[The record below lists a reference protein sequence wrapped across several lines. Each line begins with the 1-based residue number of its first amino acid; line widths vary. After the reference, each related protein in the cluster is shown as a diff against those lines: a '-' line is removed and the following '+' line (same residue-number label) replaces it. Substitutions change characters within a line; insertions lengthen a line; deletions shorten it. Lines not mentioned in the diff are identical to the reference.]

1 MRKDWT
7 KIRNF
12 YITHED
18 ISLRDIAKKFKV
30 SMGAISEH
38 SKAEKWVELKEAK
51 RNEIETAVEQKTTEK
66 IIDRKVAANELH
78 NELYE
83 KGLKVASKLLDMY
96 MQELEAPKKKKK
108 LANAY
113 NLDFV
118 MKAIANAQKGQRLIL
133 NIGANDTEDTE
144 PDVKIIKGL
153 DDDKI

>member
-7 KIRNF
+7 KIKNF
-12 YITHED
+12 YITHE
-18 ISLRDIAKKFKV
+18 ISLRDIAKKYKV
-30 SMGAISEH
+30 SETAVMNH
-38 SKAEKWVELKEAK
+38 SRKEGWTELKEAK
-51 RNEIETAVEQKTTEK
+51 KSEIDAQVEQRTTEK

>member
-133 NIGANDTEDTE
+133 NIGANDTEDSE